1 MSDKEI
7 TAFVKKNLS
16 NKKNIK
22 VSSQEDGT
30 LYHKGRILTTKK
42 INACCELSTII
53 KDLGSNTL
61 CVPVI
66 YKYSP
71 LAYSIVNEIQCHS
84 DAVKHSGVETVWRYV
99 LKLGYITQNRDLV
112 KEVKKNC
119 ERCRYLRKK
128 AISIKMGLVS
138 THNLRIAPAF
148 YATEV
153 DLCGPFKAHSPKSK
167 RKTIKI
173 WLAVYCCMSAST
185 TLIKAMKDYSIT
197 AFIQS
202 FVRFSCDVG
211 YAKLIKTMLAA
222 PVILGGLKNF
232 RPK

>member
-1 MSDKEI
+1 MIATE
-7 TAFVKKNLS
+7 
-16 NKKNIK
+16 
-22 VSSQEDGT
+22 
-30 LYHKGRILTTKK
+30 K
-42 INACCELSTII
+42 INATCGMSTVM
-53 KDLGSNTL
+53 KDLCSNTFCL
-61 CVPVI
+61 PVN
-66 YKYSP
+66 YKNSP
-71 LAYSIVNEIQCHS
+71 LAFSIVNEIQCHS
-84 DAVKHSGVETVWRYV
+84 DAAKHSGVETVWRCV
-99 LKLGYITQNRDLV
+99 LKLGYITQIRDLV

-138 THNLRIAPAF
+138 THNLRVAPAF
-148 YATEV
+148 YTTEV
-153 DLCGPFKAHSPKSK
+153 DLCGPFKAYSPKSK

>member
-30 LYHKGRILTTKK
+30 LYHTGRILTTKK

-66 YKYSP
+66 FKHLP

-84 DAVKHSGVETVWRYV
+84 DAAKHSGVETVWRCV
-99 LKLGYITQNRDLV
+99 LKLGYITQIRDLV

-153 DLCGPFKAHSPKSK
+153 GLCGPFRAYSPKSK
-167 RKTIKI
+167 IKTIKI
-173 WLAVYCCMSAST
+173 WLAVYCCMSTST
-185 TLIKAMKDYSIT
+185 TLIKAMEDYSIT

-202 FVRFSCDVG
+202 FVRFSCEVG
-211 YAKLIKTMLAA
+211 YPKLIKSMVAA
-222 PVILGGLKNF
+222 PLILG
-232 RPK
+232 